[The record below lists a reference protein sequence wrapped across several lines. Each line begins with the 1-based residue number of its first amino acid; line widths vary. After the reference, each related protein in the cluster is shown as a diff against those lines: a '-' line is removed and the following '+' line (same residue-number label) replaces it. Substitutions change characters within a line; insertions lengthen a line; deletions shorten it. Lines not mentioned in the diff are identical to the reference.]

1 MNRPLR
7 PTGIEVAIAV
17 ILVALTL
24 CMLVFRLA
32 GAELPW
38 LLVFGPLWVPIA
50 AFVVWVLVPV
60 VAENG
65 RKEKSP
71 RWQ

>member
-24 CMLVFRLA
+24 CMLVFKLA

-50 AFVVWVLVPV
+50 GFVIWVFAGL
-60 VAENG
+60 NDD
-65 RKEKSP
+65 RKEKAP